1 MTPYEIQSQV
11 RALESTSVQGEEDAW
26 QLLKP
31 LGVGVCP
38 YLLAAYPKFKKWQGR
53 VSLVF
58 HSIRYARV
66 SEEAFQLG
74 VLALNDRASLVRYRA
89 CSLLAYSQR
98 KDALPYLKPLQA
110 HEVAKTVKDAEAAV
124 DAIRLRNH
132 HLFVDRTHSGSTFW
146 VVNESD
152 RGD

>member
-1 MTPYEIQSQV
+1 MQV
-11 RALESTSVQGEEDAW
+11 RGLESPTTRGEEDAW

-31 LGVGVCP
+31 LGVSVCP
-38 YLLAAYPKFKKWQGR
+38 YLLAAYSTFKRWQGR

-66 SEEAFQLG
+66 SEAAFQLG

-89 CSLLAYSQR
+89 CSLLAYSLR
-98 KDALPYLKPLQA
+98 KDALPHLKPLLA
-110 HEVAKTVKDAEAAV
+110 HKDEKTAQDAEAAI
-124 DAIRLRNH
+124 DAIRSKNH
-132 HLFVDRTHSGSTFW
+132 HFFLDRQHSGSTHW

-152 RGD
+152 MNH